1 MTGSTFIW
9 DGNAEQLIDIRFT
22 LCFWYYSS
30 ILEHVVNYFIMSLYC
45 MEWSVSE
52 LKAAE
57 HVYTSQIILC
67 FEKSFGNRKWS
78 YKLQ

>member
-1 MTGSTFIW
+1 
-9 DGNAEQLIDIRFT
+9 
-22 LCFWYYSS
+22 
-30 ILEHVVNYFIMSLYC
+30 
-45 MEWSVSE
+45 MEWPVSE

-78 YKLQ
+78 YKLQYNYKLSSEAKQEAI